1 MQAYTSAPK
10 VGSSKTVR
18 EIVEGYLADRKRK
31 VSAPKTLENY
41 CNHII
46 NILGHV
52 YHDDL
57 SRQDIERYSDQRM
70 NDGKSPSTV
79 IRALSVLRASI
90 YWAERE
96 NWVTR
101 GFRFKMPVSPAGPRE
116 RWITKEEARALL
128 NACKKRGMHLYT
140 FTLLALSTAARKS
153 AITDLKWDAVDFK
166 RKLIDFSAVKGG
178 RNKRRSVVPMN
189 DELFEHM
196 KIMRNFSVSDHVIE
210 YAGKQV
216 TTIYKVFK
224 RAANDAGVKDVSPHI
239 MRHTAATWMIMD
251 GVPLREIARF
261 LGDTEE
267 MVEKVYGK
275 HSPQYLQRAS
285 KALNIGGK

>member
-1 MQAYTSAPK
+1 MQAYTSAPT
-10 VGSSKTVR
+10 VGNCKTVK
-18 EIVEGYLADRKRK
+18 EIINGYSADRK
-31 VSAPKTLENY
+31 PKIRSPETLESC
-41 CNHII
+41 CNNI
-46 NILGHV
+46 NRFLGHIL
-52 YHDDL
+52 HDDL
-57 SRQDIERYSDQRM
+57 SRQDIEAYAENLLSA
-70 NDGKSPSTV
+70 GKSAST
-79 IRALSVLRASI
+79 ISRNLSVLRSAI
-90 YWAERE
+90 FWAERE
-96 NWVTR
+96 KWVVN
-101 GFRFKMPVSPAGPRE
+101 GFKFRMPVSKGPRRE
-116 RWITKEEARALL
+116 RWITKEEARTLL

-166 RKLIDFSAVKGG
+166 RKLIDFSAIAGG
-178 RNKRRSVVPMN
+178 KNKRRSVVPMN

-285 KALNIGGK
+285 KALAIGGK